1 MPLKLLCDE
10 NVPRAIDEALKELNY
25 NVARVESG
33 APDSKVA
40 IRARLEKRIL
50 LTFDSD
56 FSNIL
61 AYPPQKYYGIIR
73 IRIEPPFIEVVM
85 SALKILF
92 AQFKTQKDF
101 HGRLFIVEATNFR
114 VWG

>member
-1 MPLKLLCDE
+1 MP
-10 NVPRAIDEALKELNY
+10 
-25 NVARVESG
+25 G
-33 APDSKVA
+33 TPDSRVA
-40 IRARLEKRIL
+40 IRAKLEKRIL

-61 AYPPQKYYGIIR
+61 VYPPQKYYGIIR

-85 SALKILF
+85 SALKSVFIE
-92 AQFKTQKDF
+92 FKSPKDF
-101 HGRLFIVEATNFR
+101 FGKLIIVEEAHFR